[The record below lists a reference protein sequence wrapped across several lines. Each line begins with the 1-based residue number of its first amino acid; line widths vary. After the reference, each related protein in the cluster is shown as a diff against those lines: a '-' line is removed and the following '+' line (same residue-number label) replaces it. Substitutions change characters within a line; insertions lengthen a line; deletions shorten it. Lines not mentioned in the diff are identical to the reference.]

1 MNSRNERRVMMTDMM
16 GIKRIINEYNN
27 QLYAHRL
34 DNLDEMHQFPEG
46 DNLSKLTEEID
57 NLNSSI

>member
-1 MNSRNERRVMMTDMM
+1 MDTMD
-16 GIKRIINEYNN
+16 IKRIINEYNN

-57 NLNSSI
+57 NLNRPISIK

>member
-1 MNSRNERRVMMTDMM
+1 MDTMD
-16 GIKRIINEYNN
+16 IKRIINEYNN

-34 DNLDEMHQFPEG
+34 DNLDEIHQFLEG
-46 DNLSKLTEEID
+46 DNLSKLTEEVD

>member
-1 MNSRNERRVMMTDMM
+1 MDTMD
-16 GIKRIINEYNN
+16 IKRIINEYNN

-46 DNLSKLTEEID
+46 DNTAENKSGFFLG
-57 NLNSSI
+57 N